1 MQAYHRIGIK
11 FSIEILKRGYY
22 PKGGGQIRSEISSC
36 KRPETL
42 DLLNIHNMEPKL

>member
-1 MQAYHRIGIK
+1 MQAYRRIGIK